1 MIPIAMREPFVV
13 ANGQMYVMIA
23 HRRVNGAITV
33 NAPTLSARI
42 PDEIRPRPDPAFAMA
57 SK

>member
-1 MIPIAMREPFVV
+1 MIPIAMRDSFVV
-13 ANGQMYVMIA
+13 ANGQTYVMIA
-23 HRRVNGAITV
+23 HRRVSGAITV

-42 PDEIRPRPDPAFAMA
+42 PDKIRPKPDPAFAMA